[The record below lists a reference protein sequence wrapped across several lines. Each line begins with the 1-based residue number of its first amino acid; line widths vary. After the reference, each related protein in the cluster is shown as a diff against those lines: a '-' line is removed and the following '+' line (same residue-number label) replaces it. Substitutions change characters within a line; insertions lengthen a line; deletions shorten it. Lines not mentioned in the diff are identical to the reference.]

1 MEVQIIQMG
10 DGICATS
17 DAVERTSVQRP
28 LLYLGPRSESV
39 YDMINFLSILIVVVF
54 GFFSYI

>member
-1 MEVQIIQMG
+1 ME
-10 DGICATS
+10 
-17 DAVERTSVQRP
+17 SVQPLMRLRGQACKG